1 MSERTADAG
10 DHFRTR
16 SRSQNKKGLYAL
28 LVNQFPVFPASSIE
42 REKGIRRTRT
52 GLLILAV
59 GTLFAW
65 IPDIGGY
72 GILILLVGAVLIVLS
87 RTAFGPRH
95 SRNAVL
101 SVILSLSGFLAGIL
115 VAFTVGL
122 IESAGLSSSSGAD
135 LFRIAFETA
144 HASTITVTAV
154 AGFAPILITFALQ
167 DRRGQILLMIAYVA
181 NLVAQIVIRFVMAG
195 ALSVYASEVIAAGRT
210 LNGSSLSDFEARFS
224 FLDILGAIPAVLYAS
239 AFFLAWSRI
248 TKGNTP
254 ELSATHHASAKT

>member
-1 MSERTADAG
+1 MRRGCRPPGSEVPFSCDRFPFLAQSTSPGRLGID
-10 DHFRTR
+10 
-16 SRSQNKKGLYAL
+16 SRAKNK
-28 LVNQFPVFPASSIE
+28 VPVFPASSIE

-52 GLLILAV
+52 GLQILAV

-122 IESAGLSSSSGAD
+122 IESAGLSSSSWAD
-135 LFRIAFETA
+135 LFRIAFATS

-154 AGFAPILITFALQ
+154 AGFAAILITFALQ

-181 NLVAQIVIRFVMAG
+181 NLVAQI
-195 ALSVYASEVIAAGRT
+195 
-210 LNGSSLSDFEARFS
+210 
-224 FLDILGAIPAVLYAS
+224 
-239 AFFLAWSRI
+239 
-248 TKGNTP
+248 
-254 ELSATHHASAKT
+254 